1 MSLFAEYYKEISGA
15 EVLEIEGAF
24 ASIIEQAE
32 AYYIHEFYV
41 KPELREQGIGTS
53 LMRKIEL
60 LAAGRQKK
68 LLLSSVDT
76 GMLTAALSLKA
87 QLAYGFVPF
96 SAEQGKIFLR
106 KEVEGSHE

>member
-15 EVLEIEGAF
+15 EVIELEGAF
-24 ASIIEQAE
+24 ASIIEQPE

-53 LMRKIEL
+53 LMRKIEGF
-60 LAAGRQKK
+60 AAERHKK
-68 LLLSSVDT
+68 LLLSSVDL
-76 GMLTAALSLKA
+76 GMRTAALSLKA

-106 KEVEGSHE
+106 KEVGGIS